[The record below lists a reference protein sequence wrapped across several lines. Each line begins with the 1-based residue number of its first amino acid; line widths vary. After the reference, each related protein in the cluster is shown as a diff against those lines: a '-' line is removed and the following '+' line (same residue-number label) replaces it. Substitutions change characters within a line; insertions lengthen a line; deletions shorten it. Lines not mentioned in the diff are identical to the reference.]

1 MIKDIFEELRIKN
14 KNHPIV
20 CLFRVIVAIGIVFAG
35 IEGFRVLSYISV
47 WTLNSAEYCQ
57 MDFIIPMTGKN
68 RKRYHILRGIIFTMI
83 MIFVLL
89 LQVAFAE
96 LCYRESFAAPT
107 YMVVLY
113 YAAAFLTLLSINLT
127 NPSGLSGNME
137 AIRLN
142 AKRSF
147 TRFVTFFSIIMILAF
162 GSFLRDAQFA
172 KLEVLMYVVA
182 MVLVIV
188 LNIFDICYEVKKMD
202 FSECWHG

>member
-14 KNHPIV
+14 INHPIV

-35 IEGFRVLSYISV
+35 IEGFRVLSYLSV

-57 MDFIIPMTGKN
+57 MDFSIPMTGKN

-113 YAAAFLTLLSINLT
+113 YAAAFLTLLTINLT
-127 NPSGLSGNME
+127 SPSSLSGNME
-137 AIRLN
+137 AMRLN
-142 AKRSF
+142 AK
-147 TRFVTFFSIIMILAF
+147 FVTFFSIIMILAF
-162 GSFLRDAQFA
+162 GSFLKDAQFA
-172 KLEVLMYVVA
+172 KLEVWMYVVV

-188 LNIFDICYEVKKMD
+188 LNVFDICYEVKKMD